1 LGAGYLLLQH
11 KRQLGGANYI
21 YKVKIFRN
29 EDDDDMADDDP
40 SIIFYVDRKKTT
52 IPSTDDLP
60 GAPSSPEGKAGA
72 AIQEGK
78 VVERSRDGKDLVR
91 EHIVWAKL

>member
-21 YKVKIFRN
+21 YKIKIFRN

-52 IPSTDDLP
+52 IPSTDDTR
-60 GAPSSPEGKAGA
+60 GA
-72 AIQEGK
+72 AVQEGK
-78 VVERSRDGKDLVR
+78 VVKKSKDGKDLVR